1 MTICCLCAA
10 IGESRPGRVPDGW
23 NFPICEEHRARSI
36 EQSRKPPA
44 PRVIVLGSPSNEDA
58 YVAAVL
64 RGQVKSLAS
73 LAELVPPTSTML
85 Q

>member
-1 MTICCLCAA
+1 MTDCCLCSA
-10 IGESRPGRVPDGW
+10 IGESRPGRIPEGW
-23 NFPICEEHRARSI
+23 HFSICDEHYARSI
-36 EQSRKPPA
+36 EQARKPSA
-44 PRVIVLGSPSNEDA
+44 PRVTVLGSPSDEDA

-73 LAELVPPTSTML
+73 LAELVPPTSTTL

>member
-1 MTICCLCAA
+1 MTDCCLCSA
-10 IGESRPGRVPDGW
+10 IGESRHGRIPEGW
-23 NFPICEEHRARSI
+23 HFSICDEHYARSI
-36 EQSRKPPA
+36 EQSQKPPA

-58 YVAAVL
+58 YIAAVL
-64 RGQVKSLAS
+64 CGRVKSLAS